1 MTNRVRLTLA
11 ALAAAAA
18 LLAAGPS
25 GPAGAQEDSGEIE
38 LEAVHPAGQ
47 SIHFIVRV
55 TDSGDP
61 ANDASVTAM
70 AQPLSGESLTP
81 VNLTRDDDDG
91 HYSGPVEFPSA
102 GLWTVRFVSTNPD
115 ATLEVDQEVELSP
128 STTAGSGDQ
137 GTGGTEGSTDA
148 TAGTTEGGF
157 APEDDGT
164 GDSAQ
169 AADEGDEDEDGLP
182 VWLIVLAAV
191 VVIGGALAAL
201 ALRSRPP
208 ASPGDD
214 GEGGDGGE
222 GGGDESEPEPAAG
235 PPGSGTP

>member
-1 MTNRVRLTLA
+1 MTNRFRLTFA
-11 ALAAAAA
+11 ALVAAAA
-18 LLAAGPS
+18 LLAAGPA
-25 GPAGAQEDSGEIE
+25 GPASAQEGEGEIE

-47 SIHFIVRV
+47 SLHFIVRV
-55 TDSGDP
+55 TEGGDP
-61 ANDASVTAM
+61 ANDASVTA
-70 AQPLSGESLTP
+70 AAVSVSGESLSP
-81 VNLTRDDDDG
+81 VDLTRDDDDG
-91 HYSGPVEFPSA
+91 RYSGPVEFPSA
-102 GLWTVRFVSTNPD
+102 GLWTVRFTSTNPD

-128 STTAGSGDQ
+128 STTAGGGDQ

-191 VVIGGALAAL
+191 VVIGGVLAAL

-208 ASPGDD
+208 ASPGD
-214 GEGGDGGE
+214 GTGGE
-222 GGGDESEPEPAAG
+222 GGDESEPEPAAG
-235 PPGSGTP
+235 PPGSGTR

>member
-18 LLAAGPS
+18 LVAAGPS

-70 AQPLSGESLTP
+70 AQPLSGESLSP

-115 ATLEVDQEVELSP
+115 ATLEVDQEV
-128 STTAGSGDQ
+128 TA
-137 GTGGTEGSTDA
+137 GTEG
-148 TAGTTEGGF
+148 EF

-169 AADEGDEDEDGLP
+169 AADDDGDEEEGLP
-182 VWLIVLAAV
+182 IWLIVLAVV

-201 ALRSRPP
+201 ALRSKPP
-208 ASPGDD
+208 TSPGD
-214 GEGGDGGE
+214 GPE
-222 GGGDESEPEPAAG
+222 GDESEPEPAAG